1 MLKDVFAIVT
11 VTPAAPKPK
20 FSVERSEIQPDRT
33 KFQQY
38 AVIQHGE
45 HRIHLYLTGARMAQ
59 DELER
64 IVENAIVAKGLLAP
78 APSAK
83 FKTGTHGAV

>member
-11 VTPAAPKPK
+11 VTPATPKPK
-20 FSVERSEIQPDRT
+20 VSVERSEVQPDRT

-38 AVIQHGE
+38 AVIQHGD
-45 HRIHLYLTGARMAQ
+45 HRIHLYLKGTRMAQ
-59 DELER
+59 DELEKL
-64 IVENAIVAKGLLAP
+64 VETAIVAKGLLTS

-83 FKTGTHGAV
+83 YKTDTHRAV

>member
-11 VTPAAPKPK
+11 VTPATPKPRI
-20 FSVERSEIQPDRT
+20 SVERSEVQPDRT

-38 AVIQHGE
+38 AVIQHEE
-45 HRIHLYLTGARMAQ
+45 HRIHLYLKGTRMAQ

-64 IVENAIVAKGLLAP
+64 LVETAIVAKGLLSP
-78 APSAK
+78 AASAK
-83 FKTGTHGAV
+83 FKTDTHRAV